1 MFRIIG
7 KWLLSIAAFLLIAN
21 FLTWAYKALNGGIFL
36 IIVLILLLERYIS
49 RVENQL
55 KGLQE
60 RNADLE
66 QKCEN
71 LSWQVHDLKNKIDD
85 NF

>member
-7 KWLLSIAAFLLIAN
+7 KWLFSIAAFLLIAS
-21 FLTWAYKALNGGIFL
+21 FLTWIHKALNGGIFL

-66 QKCEN
+66 QKCES